1 MTLQRSPNEPA
12 RLHRINRRHL
22 EALTGE
28 LGILQHAT
36 GSTPDPEHGYCV
48 DDVGRALE
56 VDLLHARVLRW
67 PAVAE
72 SAERS
77 LAFLEAAF
85 DPTSGRFRNF
95 RAMDGSWRDEPASND
110 SNGRAMLAL
119 GQVIHLAPELAF
131 ADRAGALF
139 ALALPKAARM
149 TSPRAQASVVLAC
162 LAATSGPGA
171 AAAAAAAAASAA
183 ATTTSSAT
191 RRPVTTQ
198 ELNATVV
205 MRTLATDLHARVQS
219 FARPG
224 WPWPEPVL
232 TYENALVPRAMI
244 LAGQRLGARAMG
256 AIGLQVLDWLIEV
269 QTAEAGHLSPIGN
282 GWWEHGGTKSQFDQ
296 QPIEATS
303 LLLAAEAAFSV
314 TGKARYRLAME
325 RSYAWFLGGND
336 HGLRVAEPARGA
348 CRDGLT
354 AEGVNTN
361 EGAESTLMWLT
372 ALEHIRLLREAVAD
386 GPSASTGAGQGRPT
400 EPLRPHPKT
409 SLVAMSGS

>member
-1 MTLQRSPNEPA
+1 MTLQRSPDEPA
-12 RLHRINRRHL
+12 RLHKINRRHL
-22 EALTGE
+22 EAITGE

-48 DDVGRALE
+48 DDVARALE
-56 VDLLHARVLRW
+56 VDLLHAQVLRW
-67 PAVAE
+67 PAVSE

-77 LAFLEAAF
+77 LAYLEAAF
-85 DPTSGRFRNF
+85 DVTTGRFRNF
-95 RAMDGSWRDEPASND
+95 RAIDGSWLDEPASND

-119 GQVIHLAPELAF
+119 GQVIHVAPEPGIAE
-131 ADRAGALF
+131 RASALF
-139 ALALPKAARM
+139 DRALPKAARLN
-149 TSPRAQASVVLAC
+149 SPRAQASVVLAC

-171 AAAAAAAAASAA
+171 AAAAAATAAA
-183 ATTTSSAT
+183 ATTGSAT
-191 RRPVTTQ
+191 RRHVTTQ

-244 LAGQRLGARAMG
+244 LAGQRLGARAMQ

-296 QPIEATS
+296 QPIEPTS
-303 LLLAAEAAFSV
+303 LLLAAEAALGV

-336 HGLRVAEPARGA
+336 HGVRVAEPARGA

-361 EGAESTLMWLT
+361 EGAESTLMWLM
-372 ALEHIRLLREAVAD
+372 ALEHIRTLRAQVAD
-386 GPSASTGAGQGRPT
+386 GPSASTGADRRA

-409 SLVAMSGS
+409 SLVAMAGS